1 MSAILLVE
9 DDVSFSEMLRRFLE
23 RHQHTVSLSY
33 TLEDAKIKFKSAT
46 FDLVFADLRLPD
58 GDGIALLSH
67 IKAKDSSIPVVL
79 MTGYAEV
86 STAVKAMKDG
96 AFDYISKPFN
106 PEEVLQVVKNA
117 LLEKETPA
125 VSVKKPESSASSPMR
140 QANFVTRISGSSKVL
155 YDHINLVA
163 PTNMS
168 VLISGESGT

>member
-23 RHQHTVSLSY
+23 RHQHNVTLSY
-33 TLEDAKIKFKSAT
+33 TLEDAKNKVKNTS

-58 GDGIALLSH
+58 GDGIALLNH
-67 IKAKDSSIPVVL
+67 IKTKDASIPVVL

-86 STAVKAMKDG
+86 STAVKAMKEG

-117 LLEKETPA
+117 LKEKEEI
-125 VSVKKPESSASSPMR
+125 KKPKQETASVPKAPSAAAPG
-140 QANFVTRISGSSKVL
+140 FVSG
-155 YDHINLVA
+155 
-163 PTNMS
+163 
-168 VLISGESGT
+168 